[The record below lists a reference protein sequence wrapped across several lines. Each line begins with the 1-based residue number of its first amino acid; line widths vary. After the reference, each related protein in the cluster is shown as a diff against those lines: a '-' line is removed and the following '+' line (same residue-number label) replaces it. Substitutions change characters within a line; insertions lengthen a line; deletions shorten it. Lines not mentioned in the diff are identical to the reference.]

1 MAQKSEF
8 LDVDLFNMKP
18 VPGEGMTQEPGL
30 RAYERPPQ
38 ITRVDEALS
47 YCLKSVFSDAS
58 VKEKLFDAIDMGI
71 SVETV
76 CSGLTLNAF
85 TEGVFTPDVA
95 ELVKAPLIQFVT
107 QAADRAG
114 IEDINVTN
122 EDMPKQKSTND
133 KLELMRSL
141 NPRKFKRLREE
152 EDNMEDM
159 YLSEQNIGEEE
170 EEFMPIDQG
179 FINREDTR
187 EM

>member
-122 EDMPKQKSTND
+122 ENMPKKMD
-133 KLELMRSL
+133 
-141 NPRKFKRLREE
+141 EE
-152 EDNMEDM
+152 EKMHVMRNLHPKKYDKIGE
-159 YLSEQNIGEEE
+159 SGEEE
-170 EEFMPIDQG
+170 EMHLAMMEEEEAEELMPMEQG
-179 FINREDTR
+179 FINREETR

>member
-18 VPGEGMTQEPGL
+18 VPGEGMAQEPGL

-47 YCLKSVFSDAS
+47 YCLKSVFSDAN

-107 QAADRAG
+107 QAADKAG

-122 EDMPKQKSTND
+122 ENMPQKTPTEKRMSIMQQFNPD
-133 KLELMRSL
+133 KFEKHRNF
-141 NPRKFKRLREE
+141 NPDEE
-152 EDNMEDM
+152 IAMWDD
-159 YLSEQNIGEEE
+159 EEE
-170 EEFMPIDQG
+170 EELMPMEQG
-179 FINREDTR
+179 FINREETR